1 MGNRAVITT
10 NVDLGKLNKRKKT
23 YIKDGVELEN
33 RTDKIGVYLHWNG
46 GYDSVNAFLQYCK
59 RKGFRSPVEDCYG
72 WARLCQ
78 VIGNFFGG
86 RLSLGIDILNKLDC
100 DNYDNGVFI
109 IDENWDI
116 VGRAYKRNPEQKEY
130 PLGTCLKEIDNRQ
143 PENERIY
150 TDD

>member
-10 NVDLGKLNKRKKT
+10 NVDLGTLDKDQNL
-23 YIKDGVELEN
+23 YFKDGVELQN
-33 RTDKIGVYLHWNG
+33 RTDKIGIYLHWNG

-59 RKGFRSPVEDCYG
+59 RKDFISPVEYCYG

-86 RLSLGIDILNKLDC
+86 DSGIGIDILNKLDC
-100 DNYDNGVFI
+100 DNYDNGVYI
-109 IDENWDI
+109 IDDNWNI
-116 VGRAYKRNPEQKEY
+116 VERAYKRGFEQKEY
-130 PLGTCLKEIDNRQ
+130 DLEEFIKEIDNKQ

-150 TDD
+150 KND